1 MYYFCIHLTRF
12 LIFLNLTSAAVKNFS
27 LLHLLF
33 LLKYTNIVFCFKLFK
48 KNHLSITTRFLYL
61 KGVKCSIIVKFIMM
75 FLPSIFGAD
84 ILKCHWEGVKVFCLY
99 SFQYLWTHFRYVSI
113 NVCYSFYYLKIIF
126 VINKLSFETCPFP
139 FCIKI
144 MIFTKVIENRED
156 F

>member
-1 MYYFCIHLTRF
+1 
-12 LIFLNLTSAAVKNFS
+12 
-27 LLHLLF
+27 
-33 LLKYTNIVFCFKLFK
+33 
-48 KNHLSITTRFLYL
+48 
-61 KGVKCSIIVKFIMM
+61 MM

-99 SFQYLWTHFRYVSI
+99 SFLYLWTHFRYVSI

-144 MIFTKVIENRED
+144 STKVIENRED
-156 F
+156 FKYWVSVEYAVLVNGNFVNEKNGKSIKIRF